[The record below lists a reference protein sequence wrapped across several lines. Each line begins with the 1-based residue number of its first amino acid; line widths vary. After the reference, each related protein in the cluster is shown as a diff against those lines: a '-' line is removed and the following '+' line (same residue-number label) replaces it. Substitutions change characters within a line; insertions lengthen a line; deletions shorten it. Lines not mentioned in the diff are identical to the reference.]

1 MNVRLGH
8 ASEWEVL
15 LCRHPDS
22 GDACAGEEGGE
33 WDEESPTTSA
43 KYPGEARVCAG
54 AAMRTT
60 ADGRKEGVTL
70 PLFSYTGKTVV
81 GPTAYAKAKRAEL
94 ARVKPL
100 RGCWGSFGE
109 GYEERWPGTWE
120 TELEAKV
127 SQN

>member
-1 MNVRLGH
+1 ME
-8 ASEWEVL
+8 A
-15 LCRHPDS
+15 
-22 GDACAGEEGGE
+22 EGGV
-33 WDEESPTTSA
+33 WDEETPTTSA

-100 RGCWGSFGE
+100 RGCWGDIGT
-109 GYEERWPGTWE
+109 GYEERWPDTWE
-120 TELEAKV
+120 TELEVKASQKIVCITKV
-127 SQN
+127 SATLLTPK